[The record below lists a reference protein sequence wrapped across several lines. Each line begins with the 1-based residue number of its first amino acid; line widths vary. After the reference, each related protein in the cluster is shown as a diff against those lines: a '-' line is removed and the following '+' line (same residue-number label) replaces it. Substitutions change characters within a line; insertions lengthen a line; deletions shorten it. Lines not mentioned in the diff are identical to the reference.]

1 MLIHFSILALI
12 LLLSLIYENRIKE
25 EKLVPI
31 LEGKPIIYSKS
42 TLAPWLLLFSLIV
55 FYASVRQ
62 NVNDTY
68 VYMNI
73 FNDLEASWDS
83 IISILSDTSK
93 DKGFY
98 ILQNLFKM
106 YVSTDFH
113 MWFLFIALIEG
124 TILVAFFRKRSTDFL
139 ISMFFFFCSTMYYN
153 FFSMMRQWLA
163 VCIVILAF
171 QFVEKRKFV
180 PYLLL
185 CLLAAQF
192 HNSAY
197 FVIPV
202 FFLVQGALW
211 GKKQISI
218 IGLFFCCML
227 LLQPILSSLENSTQ
241 DATYSYVV
249 SAMNSNNGSSIIRPI
264 IAIVPVVLSYIAKKR
279 MEGKDRTIDLCVN
292 YSLLNFMLSFLAV
305 FTSGLYITRLS
316 TYFNVYNVILYPY
329 LLNVAYKDQP
339 NQKLIKTGFYIFY
352 FAFYMFDM
360 IYSGA
365 FPYFSDVIGYFG

>member
-12 LLLSLIYENRIKE
+12 LLLSLIYENRIRT
-25 EKLVPI
+25 EKLVSVLAGEPVIQGKSI
-31 LEGKPIIYSKS
+31 LV
-42 TLAPWLLLFSLIV
+42 PWLLLFSLIV
-55 FYASVRQ
+55 FYTSVRQ
-62 NVNDTY
+62 YVNDSY
-68 VYMNI
+68 VYINI
-73 FNDLEASWDS
+73 FNDLNASWDN
-83 IISILSDTSK
+83 ITNILSDTSK

-113 MWFLFIALIEG
+113 MWFFFIALIEG
-124 TILVAFFRKRSTDFL
+124 AIFVSFFRRRAISYLD
-139 ISMFFFFCSTMYYN
+139 SMFFFFCSTLYYN

-163 VCIVILAF
+163 VCIVIFAF
-171 QFVEKRKFV
+171 QFVEKRKFI

-202 FFLVQGALW
+202 YFLVQGVPW

-218 IGLFFCCML
+218 IGLFSCCML

-249 SAMNSNNGSSIIRPI
+249 SAMSSNSGSSIIRPI
-264 IAIVPVVLSYIAKKR
+264 IAIVPVVLSYIARKR
-279 MEGKDRTIDLCVN
+279 MVGKDRTIDLCVN

-316 TYFNVYNVILYPY
+316 TYFNIYNVILYPY
-329 LLNVAYKDQP
+329 LLDVAYKDQP

-352 FAFYMFDM
+352 FAYYMFDM
-360 IYSGA
+360 TNSAA
-365 FPYFSDVIGYFG
+365 FSYFSDVIGYFG